1 MAKQIKATD
10 IFESEDIFRGIR
22 QSAEQAIDTLGK
34 FKTEL
39 KQTADE
45 LKKTIGGATVGDTKS
60 INELI
65 AATQKANQVKEQTV
79 KIDQEQEKLRKL
91 SIQSEREEIK
101 LKKDQQAALDR
112 EAKARE
118 KVARETAK
126 QNSAYSQESA
136 KLNELRKRYKDLAV
150 QNKENTAEARNLLTQ
165 ITALDGKLKQIDATV
180 GQHQRNVGNYQQALG
195 KLSGF
200 LGQFGVAFGLG
211 TIVQGAT
218 RSVIEFDQAIA
229 DLVSITG
236 AGGQDLEFFKEQAL
250 TLGKEVEGGA
260 SAVIEAYK
268 LIGSAKPELLEN
280 AEALNAVT
288 ESAITLSQASG
299 MALPEAATAL
309 TDAMNQFGAPAE
321 EASRFIDALAN
332 GALFGA
338 AEIPQVTEALL
349 KFGAVANTANVS
361 LEESTGLIEALA
373 EKGLKGAEAG
383 TALRN
388 VMLKL
393 SAPNAL
399 PKEAQQRLEALGI
412 SFADLQ
418 DTSKPFSER
427 LEALKP
433 LLNDNAALVKVF
445 GTENAVAAT
454 NLIAN
459 TDRIADLTEKM
470 YTQGTASKQAEDRT
484 QTLAHALTQL
494 RGAWEEV
501 ILGFMNGS
509 GASQVLV
516 QGIQFLAANLGT
528 IISIVG
534 KLVVAWGAYKALQVS
549 LQVIEKARAFS
560 FAEFGKQLA
569 AQIPMTR
576 AYRLEQAN
584 AARAA
589 QQAGESA
596 KTAGNAMSAVPWMV
610 ILGLL
615 IEVAT
620 AFYDI
625 ASGAKAARDAQ
636 QQLDAAINAGQEQSA
651 KRVTKRQEDL
661 NKEIAALQRL
671 RNENKISEEDF
682 LKRKQYSLNLTQKEI
697 QADIKAVNER
707 RKGYQEELK
716 MWEESSKNAKS
727 TVDENGKIISIESK
741 IAEIRAKIGGAN
753 AKIAEYRKELNSTT
767 ETVKDATSE
776 VIANSNAEENN
787 TGKINAKI
795 PKIKELNTE
804 MEKYNEYLTKQNDL
818 LYDQEQ
824 FDTEQKIKA
833 VSDEISNL
841 TEDAL
846 FDAEAGLTPDISL
859 LQDKM
864 EQKLNLEKDLI
875 GERLKM
881 ELQAIEDRYKAESDR
896 AKEQITSNYQKLIG
910 QDGLTAEQRKKI
922 DAQYK
927 QQLAQFDLDELQR
940 NADKQLELKL
950 TKEKALTEGVELD
963 KKYGEE
969 TIQLKNDINDKLTE
983 SEQRRLDREKQK
995 EEEAQERLKQQL
1007 ENRNEWAKFATDYF
1021 IKMSDERIAQLDKE
1035 IAAAEKQQDTL
1046 RELAANGNINA
1057 RESLAENQRIIDE
1070 ANRKKAQQ
1078 ERRKQ
1083 MIELVSGVYQ
1093 TYNQKVAANAEN
1105 PLMETIRDTVLL
1117 QQFAN
1122 TLMGNMPTF
1131 FDGTEN
1137 TGKHGEGVDGK
1148 GGFHAILHPNERVVP
1163 KSLNEKIGSLSNE
1176 QLAKVAQEY
1185 QNGKLITGTQP
1196 MSAIDLSLLVN
1207 EMKDLKDVIRN
1218 KPETNIEL
1226 GEITS
1231 SVMEIVKTTKQGNT
1245 LKTNRFK
1252 IRK

>member
-34 FKTEL
+34 FKLEL

-65 AATQKANQVKEQTV
+65 AATQKANQVKEQTI

-195 KLSGF
+195 RLSGF
-200 LGQFGVAFGLG
+200 LGQFGVAFGIG

-299 MALPEAATAL
+299 MALPDAATAL

-321 EASRFIDALAN
+321 EAGRFIDALAN

-349 KFGAVANTANVS
+349 KFGAVSRTANVS
-361 LEESTGLIEALA
+361 LEESTALIESLA

-393 SAPNAL
+393 SAPDAL
-399 PKEAQQRLEALGI
+399 PREAQQRLEALGI

-427 LEALKP
+427 LETLKP

-454 NLIAN
+454 NLISN

-484 QTLAHALTQL
+484 KTLSHALTQL
-494 RGAWEEV
+494 KGAWEEV

-516 QGIQFLAANLGT
+516 KGIQFLAANLGT

-534 KLVVAWGAYKALQVS
+534 KLAIAWAGYKTIQLSLIALD
-549 LQVIEKARAFS
+549 KARAFS
-560 FAEFGKQLA
+560 FAEFGKKMA

-576 AYRLEQAN
+576 AYRLEQVQ

-589 QQAGESA
+589 RQSGEA
-596 KTAGNAMSAVPWMV
+596 VQTAGRSMSAVPWMA
-610 ILGLL
+610 I
-615 IEVAT
+615 VAALVEISM
-620 AFYDI
+620 AFYNIATNAEYAREQAERLDRYKARASDESLKNITAETDALDKQLKQRDRDLQIALSKAKSDKERNAIEKEFAKLKEDDI
-625 ASGAKAARDAQ
+625 KKSKTQITQFRNNAA
-636 QQLDAAINAGQEQSA
+636 E
-651 KRVTKRQEDL
+651 
-661 NKEIAALQRL
+661 RL
-671 RNENKISEEDF
+671 R
-682 LKRKQYSLNLTQKEI
+682 
-697 QADIKAVNER
+697 
-707 RKGYQEELK
+707 
-716 MWEESSKNAKS
+716 
-727 TVDENGKIISIESK
+727 
-741 IAEIRAKIGGAN
+741 
-753 AKIAEYRKELNSTT
+753 EYRKEREEFQKLSVLRSNGGLNPQQAARFNEILQSTGVTNPNEVFKVYDVLDAKIQGVGTRVT
-767 ETVKDATSE
+767 EYNKALEAVGESLKDATTE
-776 VIANSNAEENN
+776 VVINSNAQEENTN
-787 TGKINAKI
+787 KITAKI
-795 PKIKELNTE
+795 P
-804 MEKYNEYLTKQNDL
+804 
-818 LYDQEQ
+818 
-824 FDTEQKIKA
+824 
-833 VSDEISNL
+833 
-841 TEDAL
+841 
-846 FDAEAGLTPDISL
+846 
-859 LQDKM
+859 
-864 EQKLNLEKDLI
+864 
-875 GERLKM
+875 
-881 ELQAIEDRYKAESDR
+881 
-896 AKEQITSNYQKLIG
+896 
-910 QDGLTAEQRKKI
+910 
-922 DAQYK
+922 
-927 QQLAQFDLDELQR
+927 
-940 NADKQLELKL
+940 
-950 TKEKALTEGVELD
+950 
-963 KKYGEE
+963 
-969 TIQLKNDINDKLTE
+969 
-983 SEQRRLDREKQK
+983 KQK
-995 EEEAQERLKQQL
+995 EEEKYIRKTTEALKRESEARESLFDSEETAKLLLLDEERAVLSSDIAVLEAEIALKRLEGSKDANAIQQAEKALFDARKKQIEEKLKLDLAQTDNVNEQLKLQKEAEL
-1007 ENRNEWAKFATDYF
+1007 AIANLSNKETEVVKMNVEKRNEWVKFATDYF
-1021 IKMSDERIAQLDKE
+1021 IEQFDKE

-1070 ANRKKAQQ
+1070 ANRKKAQE

-1093 TYNQKVAANAEN
+1093 TYNQKVAAGSENA
-1105 PLMETIRDTVLL
+1105 LMETIRDTVLL

-1122 TLMGNMPTF
+1122 TLLGNMPTF

-1137 TGKHGEGVDGK
+1137 TGTHGEGVDGK

>member
-1 MAKQIKATD
+1 
-10 IFESEDIFRGIR
+10 
-22 QSAEQAIDTLGK
+22 
-34 FKTEL
+34 
-39 KQTADE
+39 
-45 LKKTIGGATVGDTKS
+45 
-60 INELI
+60 
-65 AATQKANQVKEQTV
+65 
-79 KIDQEQEKLRKL
+79 
-91 SIQSEREEIK
+91 
-101 LKKDQQAALDR
+101 
-112 EAKARE
+112 
-118 KVARETAK
+118 
-126 QNSAYSQESA
+126 
-136 KLNELRKRYKDLAV
+136 
-150 QNKENTAEARNLLTQ
+150 
-165 ITALDGKLKQIDATV
+165 
-180 GQHQRNVGNYQQALG
+180 
-195 KLSGF
+195 
-200 LGQFGVAFGLG
+200 
-211 TIVQGAT
+211 
-218 RSVIEFDQAIA
+218 
-229 DLVSITG
+229 
-236 AGGQDLEFFKEQAL
+236 
-250 TLGKEVEGGA
+250 
-260 SAVIEAYK
+260 
-268 LIGSAKPELLEN
+268 
-280 AEALNAVT
+280 
-288 ESAITLSQASG
+288 
-299 MALPEAATAL
+299 
-309 TDAMNQFGAPAE
+309 
-321 EASRFIDALAN
+321 LAN

-560 FAEFGKQLA
+560 FAEFGKQIA

-589 QQAGESA
+589 QQSGQAAQAAGKS
-596 KTAGNAMSAVPWMV
+596 MMAVPWMAIVGLV
-610 ILGLL
+610 IELGMAFWDAAKGTAAFEAAQKKLDKTL
-615 IEVAT
+615 EASNTFANERSQNRQNELSKRLTQLQRERNEGKISET
-620 AFYDI
+620 AFLKQ
-625 ASGAKAARDAQ
+625 KA
-636 QQLDAAINAGQEQSA
+636 N
-651 KRVTKRQEDL
+651 
-661 NKEIAALQRL
+661 EIAATRAQI
-671 RNENKISEEDF
+671 K
-682 LKRKQYSLNLTQKEI
+682 
-697 QADIKAVNER
+697 ADIEAVQARNKQRIEQI
-707 RKGYQEELK
+707 KQLEVD
-716 MWEESSKNAKS
+716 AKYTGNVGE
-727 TVDENGKIISIESK
+727 TVGKIKSLRIEVMGANEK
-741 IAEIRAKIGGAN
+741 IAL
-753 AKIAEYRKELNSTT
+753 YRKELDTTT
-767 ETVKDATSE
+767 ESQKDATSE
-776 VIANSNAEENN
+776 VNANSEAQEDN
-787 TGKINAKI
+787 TNKINAKI
-795 PKIKELNTE
+795 PKQK
-804 MEKYNEYLTKQNDL
+804 
-818 LYDQEQ
+818 
-824 FDTEQKIKA
+824 EQKITVEAIAAAFRKQREELTLLNEVERLSMDPEDVKA
-833 VSDEISNL
+833 KMLLDEQR
-841 TEDAL
+841 AVG
-846 FDAEAGLTPDISL
+846 AADISVL
-859 LQDKM
+859 EAEIALKRLEGTKDTKALAKAEEDLRKAREAQILAQLKLDLAQTDDVNEQDRLRK
-864 EQKLNLEKDLI
+864 EAELKILNLGKKEVEI
-875 GERLKM
+875 VKM
-881 ELQAIEDRYKAESDR
+881 
-896 AKEQITSNYQKLIG
+896 
-910 QDGLTAEQRKKI
+910 TAEQR
-922 DAQYK
+922 
-927 QQLAQFDLDELQR
+927 
-940 NADKQLELKL
+940 
-950 TKEKALTEGVELD
+950 
-963 KKYGEE
+963 
-969 TIQLKNDINDKLTE
+969 
-983 SEQRRLDREKQK
+983 
-995 EEEAQERLKQQL
+995 
-1007 ENRNEWAKFATDYF
+1007 NEWVKFATDYF
-1021 IKMSDERIAQLDKE
+1021 IQKSNERIAQLDKE

-1070 ANRKKAQQ
+1070 ANRKKEQQ

-1093 TYNQKVAANAEN
+1093 TYNQKVAANAKN

-1122 TLMGNMPTF
+1122 TLLGNMPTF

-1207 EMKDLKDVIRN
+1207 KMDELTHTIRN